1 MDDRQPSLGL
11 PFRHH
16 PDLANTTNPKDD
28 HHHRDAAA
36 LSRATTELT
45 AQNEAGQTI
54 H

>member
-1 MDDRQPSLGL
+1 MTGSRASACPSGIT
-11 PFRHH
+11 RN
-16 PDLANTTNPKDD
+16 LANTTNPKDD